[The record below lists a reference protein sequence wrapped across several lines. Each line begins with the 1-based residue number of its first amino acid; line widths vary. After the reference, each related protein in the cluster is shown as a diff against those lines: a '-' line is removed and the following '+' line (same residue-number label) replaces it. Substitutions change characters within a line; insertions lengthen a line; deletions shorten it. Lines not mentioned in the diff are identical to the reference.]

1 MTSDP
6 RVHAGVGGWA
16 RGQNLVNLFQS
27 VFLKNIYQNAFIL
40 G

>member
-6 RVHAGVGGWA
+6 RVHAGVAGGL
-16 RGQNLVNLFQS
+16 RGQNLVHIFES
-27 VFLKNIYQNAFIL
+27 VFLKNTYQKAFIL